1 MKGNKAYSSLSST
14 SRAQPGSTTK
24 FFHSRIMPVTYIAV
38 SVVQH
43 YYSISKINIGGF
55 FLKAIQNTIS
65 HMVIFMSKNPDIQEQ
80 ISTFSIL

>member
-24 FFHSRIMPVTYIAV
+24 FLRSRIMPVTYIAV

-55 FLKAIQNTIS
+55 F
-65 HMVIFMSKNPDIQEQ
+65 
-80 ISTFSIL
+80 